1 MSVTS
6 RAPRPVTQDDYDQV
20 RALHAQ
26 GLGRNDIAR
35 ALDRS
40 GQVISRLAREQGLSF
55 ARAAEVA
62 TATETRRADLAAR
75 RILLAE
81 QLQSDA
87 ENLRAQMWQ
96 PTLVYSFGGKDN
108 TYEQHLLDEAP
119 AADKRALMATAGMAL
134 DRSLKLEPIRDD
146 SGADAARS
154 MLGQLMTGLA
164 EVYREQ
170 HQEASV
176 GDEGA
181 GDAP

>member
-1 MSVTS
+1 MAV
-6 RAPRPVTQDDYDQV
+6 RREPRPVTSTDYDRV
-20 RALHAQ
+20 RELHAQ

-35 ALDRS
+35 QLDRS
-40 GQVISRLAREQGLSF
+40 GQVISRLAAEQGLSF
-55 ARAAEVA
+55 ARASEVA
-62 TATETRRADLAAR
+62 AATDIRRADLAAR
-75 RILLAE
+75 RLLLAE
-81 QLQSDA
+81 QLQADA

-96 PTLVYSFGGKDN
+96 PTTVFAFGGKDN
-108 TYEQHLLDEAP
+108 TYEEHLLDQAP
-119 AADKRALMATAGMAL
+119 AADKKNLMATAGMAL

-170 HQEASV
+170 QEAPPA
-176 GDEGA
+176 DEGA

>member
-1 MSVTS
+1 MPTE
-6 RAPRPVTQDDYDQV
+6 RPERRPVTEDDYEQV

-40 GQVISRLAREQGLSF
+40 GQIISRLAKEQGLSF
-55 ARAAEVA
+55 ARAGEVA
-62 TATETRRADLAAR
+62 AATEVRRADLAAR

-87 ENLRAQMWQ
+87 EHLRAQMWQ
-96 PTLVYSFGGKDN
+96 PTVVFAFGGKDN
-108 TYEQHLLDEAP
+108 TYEEHLLDEAP
-119 AADKRALMATAGMAL
+119 SADKKALMATAGMAL

-164 EVYREQ
+164 DIYREQ
-170 HQEASV
+170 QEAPPA
-176 GDEGA
+176 DEGA

>member
-1 MSVTS
+1 MPADRPT
-6 RAPRPVTQDDYDQV
+6 RRPVTDADYEQV
-20 RALHAQ
+20 RTLHAQ

-35 ALDRS
+35 EMGRS
-40 GQVISRLAREQGLSF
+40 GQVISRLAAEMGLSF
-55 ARAAEVA
+55 ARAGEVA
-62 TATETRRADLAAR
+62 AATEVRRADLAAR

-96 PTLVYSFGGKDN
+96 PTIVYAFGGKDN
-108 TYEQHLLDEAP
+108 TYEQHLLDQAP
-119 AADKRALMATAGMAL
+119 AADKKALMATAGMAL

-170 HQEASV
+170 QEAPPA
-176 GDEGA
+176 DEGA